1 MPLDPQLQ
9 KFLAD
14 LSDAGA
20 PEFNALP
27 VDAARAGLRELV
39 ALFPATQAI
48 AKSEDRVLEAGG
60 VSARIYTP
68 NGSGP
73 FPVLLYLH
81 GGGWVIG
88 DLDSYDAICR
98 ELCGA
103 VGCIVVSV
111 DYRLAPEHR
120 FPAAADDAHLALRW
134 TIEHCA
140 EIDGDPKRIAI
151 GGDSAGGNLAAVT
164 ALAARQSFP
173 GRLCAQLLIYPVTSH
188 VSTPSQSMIDNAE
201 GYLLTQRDMIWFTD
215 HYLGPGHDGRDPRF
229 NLSRVDDLS
238 GLPPTL
244 VITAEF
250 DPLRDE
256 GDAYAAALKKA
267 GVAVDHSRYAGAVHG
282 FFMFFAAFDIS
293 RRSMNEA
300 CEWLKAQFARA

>member
-14 LSDAGA
+14 LAAADA
-20 PEFNALP
+20 PEFNAMT
-27 VDAARAGLRELV
+27 VDVARASLGELV
-39 ALFPATQAI
+39 ELFPATESI
-48 AKSEDRVLEAGG
+48 AKSEDRVLEAGR

-68 NGSGP
+68 NGTGP

-88 DLDSYDAICR
+88 DLDSYDPICR

-103 VGCIVVSV
+103 VGCIVISV

-120 FPAAADDAHLALRW
+120 FPAAVDDAQSALRW
-134 TIEHCA
+134 AIEHCE
-140 EIDGDPKRIAI
+140 EIGGDPSRIAI
-151 GGDSAGGNLAAVT
+151 GGDSAGGNLAAVA
-164 ALAARQSFP
+164 ALEARRSFP
-173 GRLCAQLLIYPVTSH
+173 GRLCAQLLLYPVTSH
-188 VSTPSQSMIDNAE
+188 VSTPGQSMIDNAE
-201 GYLLTQRDMIWFTD
+201 GYLLTQRDMVWFTD
-215 HYLGPGHDGRDPRF
+215 HYLGQGHDGLDPRF

-244 VITAEF
+244 VVTAEF

-256 GDAYAAALKKA
+256 GEAYAAALKKA
-267 GVAVDHSRYAGAVHG
+267 GVAADCSRYDGAIHG
-282 FFMFFAAFDIS
+282 FFMFFAAFDVS
-293 RRSMNEA
+293 RRSMT
-300 CEWLKAQFARA
+300 

>member
-1 MPLDPQLQ
+1 MPVDPQLQ
-9 KFLAD
+9 KFLSD

-27 VDAARAGLRELV
+27 IDAARASLRELV
-39 ALFPATQAI
+39 ALFPATQLI
-48 AKSEDRVLEAGG
+48 SKSEDRVLEAGC

-68 NGSGP
+68 NGTGP
-73 FPVLLYLH
+73 FPVLVYIH

-88 DLDSYDAICR
+88 DLDSYDPICR

-120 FPAAADDAHLALRW
+120 FPAAVDDAGFALRW
-134 TIEHCA
+134 TIEHC
-140 EIDGDPKRIAI
+140 DPKRIAI

-164 ALAARQSFP
+164 ALEARQSFP
-173 GRLCAQLLIYPVTSH
+173 GKLCAQLLIYPVASH
-188 VSTPSQSMIDNAE
+188 VSTPSQSMIENAE
-201 GYLLTQRDMIWFTD
+201 GYLLTQRDMVWFTD
-215 HYLGPGHDGRDPRF
+215 HYLGAEKDSRDPRF

-238 GLPPTL
+238 ELPPTL

-267 GVAVDHSRYAGAVHG
+267 GVAVDHSQYAGAVHG
-282 FFMFFAAFDIS
+282 FFMFFSEFDVS

-300 CEWLKAQFARA
+300 SEWLKAQFARS

>member
-9 KFLAD
+9 KFLGD
-14 LSDAGA
+14 LAAAGV
-20 PEFNALP
+20 PEFNTLP
-27 VDAARAGLRELV
+27 VDIARAGFKQLL
-39 ALFPATQAI
+39 ASFPATQAI
-48 AKSEDRVLEAGG
+48 AKSEDRVLSADR

-73 FPVLLYLH
+73 FPVLLFIH

-88 DLDSYDAICR
+88 DLDSYDAVCR

-120 FPAAADDAHLALRW
+120 FPAAADDASFALRW
-134 TIEHCA
+134 LIEHC
-140 EIDGDPKRIAI
+140 EQIGGDPKRIAI

-164 ALAARQSFP
+164 AIEARKTFP
-173 GRLCAQLLIYPVTSH
+173 GRLCAQLLIYPVASH
-188 VSTPSQSMIDNAE
+188 TSTPSASMIANAE
-201 GYLLTQRDMIWFTD
+201 GYLLAQRDMIWFTD

-229 NLSRVDDLS
+229 NPSLTPDLS
-238 GLPPTL
+238 GLPPAL
-244 VITAEF
+244 VVTAEF

-267 GVAVDHSRYAGAVHG
+267 GVKVDHSKYDGAIHG
-282 FFMFFAAFDIS
+282 FLYFFAAFDIS
-293 RRSMNEA
+293 RRVMSEA
-300 CEWLKAQFARA
+300 SEWLKARFASA

>member
-9 KFLAD
+9 QFLFD
-14 LSDAGA
+14 LTTAEA
-20 PEFNALP
+20 PAFNAMT
-27 VDAARAGLRELV
+27 VDVARTSLGELV
-39 ALFPATQAI
+39 ALFPATQSV
-48 AKSEDRVLEAGG
+48 AKSEDRVIETGR

-68 NGSGP
+68 NGSGL

-88 DLDSYDAICR
+88 DINSYDAICR

-120 FPAAADDAHLALRW
+120 FPAAVDDAQSALRW
-134 TIEHCA
+134 AIEHCE
-140 EIDGDPKRIAI
+140 EIGGDPGRIAI
-151 GGDSAGGNLAAVT
+151 GGDSAGGNLAAIT
-164 ALAARQSFP
+164 ALEARRSFP
-173 GRLCAQLLIYPVTSH
+173 GRLCAQLLVYPVTSH
-188 VSTPSQSMIDNAE
+188 VNTPSQSMIDNAE
-201 GYLLTQRDMIWFTD
+201 GYLLTQRDMVWFTD
-215 HYLGPGHDGRDPRF
+215 HYLGPDHDGMDPRF

-256 GDAYAAALKKA
+256 GEAFAAALKKA
-267 GVAVDHSRYAGAVHG
+267 GIKVDLSRYDGAIHG

-293 RRSMNEA
+293 RRSMNQA
-300 CEWLKAQFARA
+300 SEWLKAQFARV

>member
-1 MPLDPQLQ
+1 MPLDPQIHQ
-9 KFLAD
+9 FLSD

-20 PEFNALP
+20 PEFNAMS
-27 VDAARAGLRELV
+27 VEDARAGLSELV
-39 ALFPATQAI
+39 ALFPATQSI
-48 AKSEDRVLEAGG
+48 AKSKDRVLEAGS

-68 NGSGP
+68 NGTGP

-88 DLDSYDAICR
+88 DLDPYDPICR

-120 FPAAADDAHLALRW
+120 FPAAVDDAHFALRW
-134 TIEHCA
+134 TIEHCE
-140 EIDGDPKRIAI
+140 EIGGDHKRIAI

-164 ALAARQSFP
+164 ALEALQSFP
-173 GRLCAQLLIYPVTSH
+173 GKLCAQLLIYPVTSH

-201 GYLLTQRDMIWFTD
+201 GYLLTQRDMVWFTD
-215 HYLGPGHDGRDPRF
+215 HYLGPDHDDRDPRF
-229 NLSRVDDLS
+229 NLSCVDDLS

-244 VITAEF
+244 IITAEF

-256 GDAYAAALKKA
+256 GEAYGIALKKA
-267 GVAVDHSRYAGAVHG
+267 GVAVDHSRYAGAIHG
-282 FFMFFAAFDIS
+282 FFMFFAAFDVS
-293 RRSMNEA
+293 RRSMNEVSK
-300 CEWLKAQFARA
+300 WLKAQFVRV

>member
-1 MPLDPQLQ
+1 MPLDPQIH
-9 KFLAD
+9 KFISD
-14 LSDAGA
+14 LSAAEA
-20 PEFNALP
+20 PEFNAMP
-27 VDAARAGLRELV
+27 VVTARAALRELV
-39 ALFPATQAI
+39 ALFPATQSI
-48 AKSEDRVLEAGG
+48 AKSEDRVLEAGR

-68 NGSGP
+68 NGTGP

-120 FPAAADDAHLALRW
+120 FPAAVDDAHFALGW
-134 TIEHCA
+134 AIDHCA
-140 EIDGDPKRIAI
+140 EFGGDPGRIAI
-151 GGDSAGGNLAAVT
+151 GGDSAGGNLAATT
-164 ALAARQSFP
+164 ALDARQSFP
-173 GRLCAQLLIYPVTSH
+173 GKLCAQLLIYPVTSH

-201 GYLLTQRDMIWFTD
+201 GYLLTRRDMVWFTD
-215 HYLGPGHDGRDPRF
+215 HYLGAGHDGRDPRF
-229 NLSRVDDLS
+229 NLSQVDDLS

-256 GDAYAAALKKA
+256 GDAYAAALKEA
-267 GVAVDHSRYAGAVHG
+267 GVAVDHSRYKGAIHG

-300 CEWLKAQFARA
+300 SEWLKAQFARV